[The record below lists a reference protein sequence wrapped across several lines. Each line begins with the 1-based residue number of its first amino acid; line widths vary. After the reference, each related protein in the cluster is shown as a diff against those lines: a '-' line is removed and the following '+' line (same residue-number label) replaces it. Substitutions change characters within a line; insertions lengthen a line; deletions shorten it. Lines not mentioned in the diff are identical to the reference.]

1 MAKKVNQKVKQPA
14 AKQKVKKE
22 KTGAKR
28 VTQNVGIRIKLIIP
42 IFFVGMV
49 LVGSL
54 ISNGRS
60 MANLMKS
67 SEEITSVYAQNIID
81 LSEIESAFEALQKM
95 VYMHIVE
102 DDYQGKTEISDAAFA
117 EIKVVEDILKG
128 YETTLEEGSQE
139 YADFLIFEENYGQ
152 YSRDFKLTLSYSNA
166 NDVKNAKNMANGMLT
181 ESGNAIG
188 EALDDMIE
196 ANVAKMDAAVA
207 EHGAVY
213 ASTNVQAAIFMVLAA
228 VAVSA
233 TLYVSMAELT
243 NPLVRMNRTI
253 GEVIKSIEESKGDLT
268 KRIPYTGKDEI
279 GRLSVGIN
287 TFLSTLSGTLTQI
300 VGGTDKLD
308 QVVGVVS
315 EKVTAVNDG
324 AMDISSVME
333 ELSAAMEEVAA
344 TVSNVNV
351 NADTAD
357 NGVGTLAEA
366 AASLQAYAQEMSAR
380 AKELERTAV
389 DNKQNT
395 SQVINEIIEKLE
407 HAIEDSKQVARVNDL
422 TNEILSIAS
431 QTNLLALNASIE
443 AARAGEAGRGFAV
456 VAGEIGSLADSSRI
470 AAGNIQNITSQ
481 VIKAVNDLIASAN
494 VIVEYVNANILPDYD
509 GFVGAGQQYNT
520 DAAYVSDVV
529 NQFNQMSA
537 ELKDVVTQITE
548 SMRDIAAAVDES
560 ANGVTTVAMNTNDLV
575 KDIEEIAGAMKENE
589 AVSSALTQETERFTN
604 L

>member
-1 MAKKVNQKVKQPA
+1 MAKKVKTKATPKVKE
-14 AKQKVKKE
+14 KVKKTKE
-22 KTGAKR
+22 SGKR
-28 VTQNVGIRIKLIIP
+28 ISKNVGIRIKLLVP
-42 IFFVGMV
+42 ICYLGIS
-49 LVGSL
+49 LVGTV
-54 ISNGRS
+54 ISGVKNMGNF
-60 MANLMKS
+60 MES
-67 SEEITSVYAQNIID
+67 SEEITNVYAQNVID

-102 DDYQGKTEISDAAFA
+102 DDYESKTEISDKAFA
-117 EIKVVEDILKG
+117 EIAVVEEILNR
-128 YETTLEEGSQE
+128 YEETLEEGSE
-139 YADFLIFEENYGQ
+139 EHADFLVFEENYGQ

-166 NDVKNAKNMANGMLT
+166 NDTKNAQNLANGMLT

-188 EALDDMIE
+188 EALDEMIE
-196 ANVAKMDAAVA
+196 ANVAKMDAAVV
-207 EHGAVY
+207 EHRAIYDATNAQSAV
-213 ASTNVQAAIFMVLAA
+213 FMVLAFLA
-228 VAVSA
+228 VGIS
-233 TLYVSMAELT
+233 LYIAITELT
-243 NPLVRMNRTI
+243 NPLVRMNRI
-253 GEVIKSIEESKGDLT
+253 LGEVIKSIEEGRGDLT
-268 KRIPYTGKDEI
+268 KRVPYDGKDEI
-279 GRLSVGIN
+279 GKLSTGIN

-300 VGGTDKLD
+300 TGGTEKLD

-315 EKVTAVNDG
+315 EKVTAVNDN

-357 NGVGTLAEA
+357 GSVATLAEA
-366 AASLQAYAQEMSAR
+366 AENLQKYATEMSAR
-380 AKELERTAV
+380 AKELEQTAV
-389 DNKQNT
+389 ENKQGT

-407 HAIEDSKQVARVNDL
+407 HAIEDSKQVSRVNDL

-470 AAGNIQNITSQ
+470 AAGNIQNITGM
-481 VIKAVNDLIASAN
+481 VIKAVNDLIASAD
-494 VIVEYVNANILPDYD
+494 VIVKYVSENILPDYE
-509 GFVGAGQQYNT
+509 GFVGAGQQYNS

-529 NQFNQMSA
+529 SRFNQMSS
-537 ELKDVVTQITE
+537 ELKNLVTQITE

-560 ANGVTTVAMNTNDLV
+560 ANGVATVAMNTNDLV
-575 KDIEEIAGAMKENE
+575 KDIEDIAGAMKENE
-589 AVSSALTQETERFTN
+589 AVSRALTQETERFTK

>member
-1 MAKKVNQKVKQPA
+1 MAKKINQKVNQKER
-14 AKQKVKKE
+14 KQKGE
-22 KTGAKR
+22 KGVAKR
-28 VTQNVGIRIKLIIP
+28 VSKNVGIRIKLIFP
-42 IFFVGMV
+42 ITFLGMV

-60 MANLMKS
+60 MANLMES

-81 LSEIESAFEALQKM
+81 LSEIESAFEAMQKM

-102 DDYQGKTEISDAAFA
+102 DDYESKTEISDKAFA
-117 EIKVVEDILKG
+117 EITVVEEILKR
-128 YETTLEEGSQE
+128 YEATLEEGSEE
-139 YADFLIFEENYGQ
+139 YNDFLVFEENYGQ

-166 NDVKNAKNMANGMLT
+166 NDTKNAKNMANGMLT

-188 EALDDMIE
+188 QALDEMIE
-196 ANVAKMDAAVA
+196 ANVAKMDAAVE
-207 EHGAVY
+207 EHEAVY
-213 ASTNVQAAIFMVLAA
+213 AATNAQAALFMVLGA
-228 VAVSA
+228 VAIST
-233 TLYVSMAELT
+233 TLYVSILEIT
-243 NPLVRMNRTI
+243 NPLVRMNRI
-253 GEVIKSIEESKGDLT
+253 LSDVIKSIDERRGDLT
-268 KRIPYTGKDEI
+268 KRVPYDGKDEI
-279 GRLSVGIN
+279 GKLSSGIN
-287 TFLSTLSGTLTQI
+287 GFLGTLSGTLTQI

-357 NGVGTLAEA
+357 SGVGTLAEA
-366 AASLQAYAQEMSAR
+366 AKSLQAYANEMSAR

-389 DNKQNT
+389 ENKQGT
-395 SQVINEIIEKLE
+395 SQVVNEIIEKLE
-407 HAIEDSKQVARVNDL
+407 QAIEDSKQVARVNDL

-470 AAGNIQNITSQ
+470 AAGNIQNITGM
-481 VIKAVNDLIASAN
+481 VIKAVNELIASAD
-494 VIVEYVNANILPDYD
+494 VIVKYVNENILPDYD
-509 GFVGAGQQYNT
+509 GFVGAGQQYNS

-537 ELKDVVTQITE
+537 ELRDVVTQITE

-575 KDIEEIAGAMKENE
+575 KDIEEIASAMKENE
-589 AVSSALTQETERFTN
+589 AVSSALAQETERFTN